1 MNILLF
7 TGYSGFS
14 RRTHSL
20 FSLVKNKY
28 KNCNID
34 VITFGE
40 SNFNYLLKNK
50 NIYRNIF
57 CEDHLRL
64 KCLHPDYKP
73 QNTVKYW
80 EDKLNLNLS
89 KLALSERLFVQHSH
103 DLIYFRNLD
112 QSEIMLHVL
121 SLLEIYDQL
130 VQECEIIYVYTPA
143 SIDTEILYA
152 LSEFYEKEFAC
163 YYQCRLG
170 YNFILTDNT
179 LDRHPRL
186 KEIYYRI
193 CDDDIT
199 ENDLFKN
206 FIKQISKSQKTKQQE
221 LLFKRNKDIKSIN
234 TYNLFRFLK
243 NLFFNKREHFLS
255 PNRFQK
261 IKINVLLKLRRQSA
275 PRFFKRELPSYN
287 YVYFPLPTVPEAS
300 TLIRSPQYYDC
311 LSLIKSLSI
320 ELPLDWKLVVKEHPG
335 MIGKRPL
342 DFYKKISKI
351 YNVYLLCSKF
361 PTDGIITNA
370 KAVITQTGSTA
381 MESAARGVKT
391 ITLGSTITNI
401 IQGVFSLSNVSEV
414 GDALRSPWSR
424 ENSYNLIN
432 ELKRF
437 ALAVEKYGYVS
448 DRETVIW
455 TKKAF
460 NPEIIE
466 LDNLFFNDFDDK
478 VLSKYSSHDDNH

>member
-14 RRTHSL
+14 RRTHSI
-20 FSLVKNKY
+20 FSLLKSRYNY
-28 KNCNID
+28 SNID
-34 VITFGE
+34 VVTFGE
-40 SNFNYLLKNK
+40 NNFRYLLERKSL
-50 NIYRNIF
+50 YRNIF

-73 QNTVKYW
+73 QWSVKYW
-80 EDKLNLNLS
+80 EERLNINLS

-103 DLIYFRNLD
+103 DLIYLRNLN
-112 QSEIMLHVL
+112 QNEIMLHVL

-152 LSEFYEKEFAC
+152 LSEYYEKEFVC

-186 KEIYYRI
+186 EEIYYQI
-193 CDDDIT
+193 ADEEVT

-206 FIKQISKSQKTKQQE
+206 FIKQISKSKKTEQQE

-234 TYNLFRFLK
+234 TYNLIRFFK
-243 NLFFNKREHFLS
+243 NLLFNKRDHFLS

-261 IKINVLLKLRRQSA
+261 IKINVLLKIRRQFA
-275 PRFFKRELPSYN
+275 PRFFTRELPSNN

-335 MIGKRPL
+335 MLGKRSL

-351 YNVYLLCSKF
+351 YNIHLLCSNF
-361 PTDGIITNA
+361 PTDGIISNSR
-370 KAVITQTGSTA
+370 AVITQTGSTA
-381 MESAARGVKT
+381 MESVARGVKT

-401 IQGVFSLSNVSEV
+401 IKGVFSLSNVSEV
-414 GDALRSPWSR
+414 GDALRSPWTR

-437 ALAVEKYGYVS
+437 ALAVEKYGYVPDS
-448 DRETVIW
+448 ETVIW

-466 LDNLFFNDFDDK
+466 LDRLFFDDFDKK
-478 VLSKYSSHDDNH
+478 VLSRI